1 MVRKGLVMP
10 GIHHVT
16 AIASDPQRN
25 LDFYCGVLGLR
36 LVKLTVN
43 FDDPDAYHL
52 FYGDALGR
60 PGSLLTFFHWPG
72 APRGRAGTRQVRTVA
87 LSIPEGAS
95 EFWVQRLQD
104 RGILFEVH
112 ARFGD
117 EVISFS
123 DPDRLRLELVA
134 TGDGRE
140 PFADGPVPAE
150 HSIRGLYGVTL
161 AEDESARTAALLGG
175 PMRLRAVAQSGGRTR
190 FIAEPGGAGAV
201 VDVESLPG
209 LPPGRVGAGTVH
221 HVAFRAPDE
230 TAQEAW
236 REQVVRAG
244 RRVTPV
250 IDRRYFRSAYFRE
263 PGGVRFEIATDPPG
277 FTVDEPAAALG
288 TRLMLPPWLESRRPQ
303 LEKALPPLRLPALVK
318 RA

>member
-1 MVRKGLVMP
+1 M
-10 GIHHVT
+10 T
-16 AIASDPQRN
+16 AISSDPQRN
-25 LDFYCGVLGLR
+25 LDFYGGVLGLR

-43 FDDPDAYHL
+43 FDDPDTYH
-52 FYGDALGR
+52 FYYGDSLGR

-72 APRGRAGTRQVRTVA
+72 APGGRGGTRQARTVS

-134 TGDGRE
+134 TSDLRE
-140 PFADGPVPAE
+140 PFTEGPVPAE

-161 AEDESARTAALLGG
+161 AEEESGRTSALLGG
-175 PMRLRAVAQSGGRTR
+175 TMRLRVAGESGGRTR
-190 FIAEPGGAGAV
+190 YIAGPGGAGAV

-209 LPPGRVGAGTVH
+209 LQPGRIGAGTVH

-230 TAQEAW
+230 PAQEAW
-236 REQVVRAG
+236 REEVARAG

-250 IDRRYFRSAYFRE
+250 VDRRYFHSIYFRE
-263 PGGVRFEIATDPPG
+263 PGGVRFEIATDAPG
-277 FTVDEPAAALG
+277 FTLDEPAAALG
-288 TRLMLPPWLESRRPQ
+288 TRLMLPPWLEARRPQ
-303 LEKALPPLRLPALVK
+303 LEKSLPPLRLPALVK

>member
-1 MVRKGLVMP
+1 MIP

-25 LDFYCGVLGLR
+25 LDFYGGVLGLR

-43 FDDPDAYHL
+43 FDDPDTYH
-52 FYGDALGR
+52 FYYGDALGR
-60 PGSLLTFFHWPG
+60 PGTLLTFFHWPG
-72 APRGRAGTRQVRTVA
+72 APRGRAGTRQVRAVS

-95 EFWVQRLQD
+95 EFWVQRLQAY
-104 RGILFEVH
+104 GILFEVH

-134 TGDGRE
+134 ASDDRQPVTDS
-140 PFADGPVPAE
+140 PVPAG

-161 AEDESARTAALLGG
+161 AEEESGRTAALLGG
-175 PMRLRAVAQSGGRTR
+175 TMGLRVAGESGSRTR
-190 FIAEPGGAGAV
+190 FIAGRGGPGAV
-201 VDVESLPG
+201 VDLESLPG
-209 LPPGRVGAGTVH
+209 LQPGRIGAGTVH

-230 TAQEAW
+230 PAQERW
-236 REQVVRAG
+236 REEVLRAG

-250 IDRRYFRSAYFRE
+250 VDRRYFHSIYFRE
-263 PGGVRFEIATDPPG
+263 PGGVRFEIATDAPG
-277 FTVDEPAAALG
+277 FTVDESATALG
-288 TRLMLPPWLESRRPQ
+288 THLMLPPWLEARRPQ
-303 LEKALPPLRLPALVK
+303 LEQALPPLRLPALVK